1 MIFIALFR
9 TAGSEV
15 RESNGREGIWNNIR
29 LPQTLKPI
37 NYNVHIRTDLT
48 NFTFNGSVE
57 ILIECI
63 KNTQVLLL
71 HSKQLDIIPESVFLH
86 PENLHEEKHLLHF
99 KREPWLHEEN
109 QFLVV
114 ELKSPLKAQTRYK
127 FLAEFSAPLLHD
139 TNAGYYRT
147 PYETSSGDR

>member
-1 MIFIALFR
+1 MARFR
-9 TAGSEV
+9 SAGSEV

-57 ILIECI
+57 ILIECME
-63 KNTQVLLL
+63 KTHVLLL
-71 HSKQLDIIPESVFLH
+71 HSKQLEIVPESVILH
-86 PENLHEEKHLLHF
+86 PENLYEEKHWLHF
-99 KREPWLHEEN
+99 KKEPWLHEEN
-109 QFLVV
+109 QYFVV
-114 ELKSPLKAQTRYK
+114 ELKSPLKAKTRYK
-127 FLAEFSAPLLHD
+127 FSAEFSAALLHD

-147 PYETSSGDR
+147 PYEISTGDR